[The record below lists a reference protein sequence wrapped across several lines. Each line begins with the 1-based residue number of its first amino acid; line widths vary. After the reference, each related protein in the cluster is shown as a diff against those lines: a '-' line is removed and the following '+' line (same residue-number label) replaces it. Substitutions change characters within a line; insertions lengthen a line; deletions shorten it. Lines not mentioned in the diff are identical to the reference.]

1 MSSQLLVRP
10 AARADLRESF
20 TWYEEQ
26 RAGLG
31 AEFLDAVERKLT
43 QIELHPMRFPVVRNA
58 TRRAIVLRFPYSV
71 FYVVDGEMISVHAVM
86 HHARS
91 PVHWL
96 SRS

>member
-1 MSSQLLVRP
+1 MSFQLLVRP
-10 AARADLRESF
+10 SAKADLRESF
-20 TWYEEQ
+20 AWYEEQ

-31 AEFLDAVERKLT
+31 AEFLDAVERKVA
-43 QIELHPMRFPVVRNA
+43 QIASHPLRFPVARRA

-71 FYVVDGEMISVHAVM
+71 FYVVDGAMISVLAVM

-91 PVHWL
+91 PAHWL

>member
-1 MSSQLLVRP
+1 MSFQLIVRP
-10 AARADLRESF
+10 AAKADLRESF
-20 TWYEEQ
+20 AWYDEQ

-31 AEFLDAVERKLT
+31 AEFLDAVERKMA
-43 QIELHPMRFPVVRNA
+43 QIEAHPLRFPAVRNA

-71 FYVVDGEMISVHAVM
+71 FYGVDGTMICMLAVM

-96 SRS
+96 PRS